1 MGSGKQAATDWRHN
15 RLAAAALWVAAI
27 GQRLDVSRIALRD
40 ATYWPNLKNEWR
52 INEINNI
59 EIKLRQKKPLIAT
72 NVALNTSLMMPQI
85 VVGCTTS
92 LK

>member
-1 MGSGKQAATDWRHN
+1 VGHVGGLLLK
-15 RLAAAALWVAAI
+15 
-27 GQRLDVSRIALRD
+27 LDVSMVALPD

-59 EIKLRQKKPLIAT
+59 EIKLRQKKAIIVT
-72 NVALNTSLMMPQI
+72 NVALNTSLMTPQ
-85 VVGCTTS
+85 VVVECTTS